1 MERTARDFKGI
12 WIDREIWLS
21 EERIKDK
28 GPVPLCLAKGQGPC
42 RVPTLLVM
50 AFLRMPRGKDEP
62 KTLGELG
69 VLGATL
75 FRFGEQTR
83 AKSAKDAKDAK
94 VKGKVVKEPVP
105 NGAK

>member
-1 MERTARDFKGI
+1 
-12 WIDREIWLS
+12 
-21 EERIKDK
+21 
-28 GPVPLCLAKGQGPC
+28 
-42 RVPTLLVM
+42 M

-83 AKSAKDAKDAK
+83 AKSAKDAK

>member
-1 MERTARDFKGI
+1 
-12 WIDREIWLS
+12 
-21 EERIKDK
+21 
-28 GPVPLCLAKGQGPC
+28 
-42 RVPTLLVM
+42 M

-69 VLGATL
+69 VLGANL

-83 AKSAKDAKDAK
+83 AMGAK

>member
-1 MERTARDFKGI
+1 
-12 WIDREIWLS
+12 
-21 EERIKDK
+21 
-28 GPVPLCLAKGQGPC
+28 
-42 RVPTLLVM
+42 
-50 AFLRMPRGKDEP
+50 MPRGKDES

-69 VLGATL
+69 VLGANL

-83 AKSAKDAKDAK
+83 AKSAKDAK

>member
-1 MERTARDFKGI
+1 
-12 WIDREIWLS
+12 
-21 EERIKDK
+21 
-28 GPVPLCLAKGQGPC
+28 
-42 RVPTLLVM
+42 M

-69 VLGATL
+69 VLGANL

-83 AKSAKDAKDAK
+83 AKGAK